1 MFFYGPLILVNGYIR
16 PVHRRPKNPTEEEKT
31 SNAIKRILGNTRN
44 PKLFTMKAI
53 DPEDPGTI
61 AGYGVWTVIDPSEK
75 LEPPTKPV
83 DESTKDPTVDEEASK
98 RFGRALTANSCNVM
112 GGRKYM

>member
-1 MFFYGPLILVNGYIR
+1 
-16 PVHRRPKNPTEEEKT
+16 
-31 SNAIKRILGNTRN
+31 
-44 PKLFTMKAI
+44 MKAI